1 MLFNSYL
8 FLLVFLPVTWLG
20 AYALVRGG
28 HHRAAMGW
36 LTLSGLVFYG
46 AWSIAFLAL
55 LLASIVV
62 NFAVARALARVG
74 HAGGGRAL
82 LGAAVAAN
90 LFVLGWF
97 KYANFFMQSAAALA
111 GATPVMLDI
120 VLPVGISFFTFTQ
133 IAYLVDVWR
142 QGRAEAGLM
151 PYALFVTWFPH
162 AVAGPI
168 IHHAQVMPQLQRAVQ
183 HSPHPHDLALGL
195 TLFVLGLAKKVLLAD
210 SLAEHADAVFAAA
223 DGLSNPGAA
232 PLGLLAAWSG
242 VLAYALQLY
251 FDFSGYS
258 DMACGLSCLF
268 GVRLPVN
275 FNSPYKA
282 SSLIDFWRRWHISLS
297 LFLRQYLYIPLGGNR
312 RGAVRRWA
320 NLMTTMLLG
329 GLWHGANWTFVL
341 WGGLHGMGLL
351 INHAWQQGCRAWLP
365 ARWLSGFRWAR
376 WVGWGLTFVFVVLA
390 WVPFRAPN
398 LDVALNLYAALFTP
412 EALQQASGGLQAWLS
427 PAQFWTR
434 WWAGAPVGLA
444 QVQAG
449 ASLPVLLLGMAVVL
463 FLPNT
468 HEVMGRRSAQG
479 AVRARGLLSWKPG
492 TAWALFTAVLLS
504 LCLLN
509 LHRVSPFLY
518 FQF

>member
-46 AWSIAFLAL
+46 TWSIAFLAL

-62 NFAVARALARVG
+62 NFAVARALARAG

-183 HSPHPHDLALGL
+183 HSPHPHALALGL

-223 DGLSNPGAA
+223 DGLSSPGAA

-351 INHAWQQGCRAWLP
+351 INHAWQRGCRAWLP

-427 PAQFWTR
+427 PSQFWTR